1 MRTISEMATR
11 LDVPWCGGGCGLS
24 KTKHREGCLFLGVVH
39 FADRRFTRRA
49 ARNLLL
55 LVARMKRESD
65 DQYLNHEVYDWWY
78 LYHDA
83 VTAAKMAMACGV
95 RLPASVFD
103 HDREMCRLLATKR
116 GVKLSRYHRVYEWT
130 RA

>member
-65 DQYLNHEVYDWWY
+65 DQYLNHEVYDWWS
-78 LYHDA
+78 LSRCRD
-83 VTAAKMAMACGV
+83 CGEDGDGV
-95 RLPASVFD
+95 RRPAAG
-103 HDREMCRLLATKR
+103 L
-116 GVKLSRYHRVYEWT
+116 GVRP
-130 RA
+130 